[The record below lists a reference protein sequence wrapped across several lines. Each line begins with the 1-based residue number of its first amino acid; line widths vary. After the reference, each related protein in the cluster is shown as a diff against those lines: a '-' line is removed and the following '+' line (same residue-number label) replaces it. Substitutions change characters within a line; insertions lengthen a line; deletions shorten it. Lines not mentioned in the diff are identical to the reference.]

1 MAYDQVFTALSVPT
15 RRSIFEA
22 LKGRA
27 MSVQE
32 LSDLFPVSQ
41 PAVSQHLKVLE
52 SAGLVEMQRDGVRHV
67 YSARAAGL
75 EELREYLYGF
85 WGDVL
90 DAFANTDEQQGENDE

>member
-1 MAYDQVFTALSVPT
+1 MAYEQVFTALCVPT
-15 RRSIFEA
+15 RRSILEA

-27 MSVQE
+27 MSVKE

-41 PAVSQHLKVLE
+41 PAVSQHLKILE
-52 SAGLVEMQRDGVRHV
+52 SAGLVEMRRDGVRHV

-75 EELREYLYGF
+75 EELRKYLDGF

-90 DAFANTDEQQGENDE
+90 DAFANDDEQEGEHHE